1 MDIEKELARAMQTGR
16 VVLGTDRSL
25 KAVKR
30 GEAKLVIL
38 ASNCPED
45 VADDFKHYS
54 EISELKV
61 IHLDK
66 NSRELGIICGVPFTV
81 NVLAV
86 IDPGDSAILSAV
98 GSG

>member
-1 MDIEKELARAMQTGR
+1 
-16 VVLGTDRSL
+16 
-25 KAVKR
+25 
-30 GEAKLVIL
+30 
-38 ASNCPED
+38 
-45 VADDFKHYS
+45 
-54 EISELKV
+54 V